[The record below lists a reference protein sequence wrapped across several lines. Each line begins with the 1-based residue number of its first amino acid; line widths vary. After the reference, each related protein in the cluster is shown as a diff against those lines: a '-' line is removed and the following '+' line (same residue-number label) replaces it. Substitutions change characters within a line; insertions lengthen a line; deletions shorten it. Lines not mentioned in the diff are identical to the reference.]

1 MQWFKW
7 IYDSKIRL
15 FSFFWLLLF
24 VLYLPTWR
32 AGFVSDFTGWLY
44 DIRYSSFADHINRSH
59 FQVKSLY
66 QFTQLVTWFLYQIFG
81 TNHFL
86 WHCMHISLHAL
97 NVRLLF
103 TIITALFTN
112 KQNIDNRPAIFAAM
126 LFFCISPTLSE
137 VVVWE
142 ASFHYLLGFLMFLS
156 ILRLVQ
162 LYHQSP
168 SNKRLWTIAALYF
181 LSTFSIELFY
191 ITPFCVAALL
201 IFYNNQSPLGGIKW
215 PQKLALIVAPQLL
228 LLFFHFVL
236 VKINFGFWLPHIS
249 TGAITDIPHNVLL
262 SKPLKHL
269 FHLLFFGRFYSQDF
283 RDKVYIFCELYP
295 VIIAFY
301 GLILAALPYYC
312 LRSQK
317 MQTIKWPFLL
327 ILFWTISCVALIT
340 PLWFPTSFWVEYD
353 RYNYFY
359 MGLCFVLLCILAN
372 HLLPKFLSVLLFVG
386 FVAANFFA
394 SYKVN
399 QKWNATSNL
408 THQLMLN
415 LPKKSTKKV
424 LILNMPNVMNGICM
438 ITTCPQNEVKLMHNL
453 LYDPPIKT
461 EMIDVCG
468 SNILSVT
475 DGVHVRVLN
484 DSTIFVMQNQNG
496 TWFWYNY
503 LGASDREHPY
513 FSVKMVEY
521 GYNLIL
527 KGKPEDFLLLFQT
540 GNQWKEVDVNKR
552 DIDQF

>member
-1 MQWFKW
+1 
-7 IYDSKIRL
+7 
-15 FSFFWLLLF
+15 
-24 VLYLPTWR
+24 
-32 AGFVSDFTGWLY
+32 
-44 DIRYSSFADHINRSH
+44 
-59 FQVKSLY
+59 
-66 QFTQLVTWFLYQIFG
+66 
-81 TNHFL
+81 
-86 WHCMHISLHAL
+86 
-97 NVRLLF
+97 
-103 TIITALFTN
+103 
-112 KQNIDNRPAIFAAM
+112 
-126 LFFCISPTLSE
+126 
-137 VVVWE
+137 
-142 ASFHYLLGFLMFLS
+142 
-156 ILRLVQ
+156 
-162 LYHQSP
+162 
-168 SNKRLWTIAALYF
+168 
-181 LSTFSIELFY
+181 
-191 ITPFCVAALL
+191 
-201 IFYNNQSPLGGIKW
+201 
-215 PQKLALIVAPQLL
+215 
-228 LLFFHFVL
+228 
-236 VKINFGFWLPHIS
+236 
-249 TGAITDIPHNVLL
+249 
-262 SKPLKHL
+262 
-269 FHLLFFGRFYSQDF
+269 
-283 RDKVYIFCELYP
+283 
-295 VIIAFY
+295 
-301 GLILAALPYYC
+301 
-312 LRSQK
+312 
-317 MQTIKWPFLL
+317 
-327 ILFWTISCVALIT
+327 
-340 PLWFPTSFWVEYD
+340 
-353 RYNYFY
+353 

-372 HLLPKFLSVLLFVG
+372 HLLPNFLSVLLFIG
-386 FVAANFFA
+386 FVAANFFT

-399 QKWNATSNL
+399 QKWKVTSNL